1 MDEITIDHEQQ
12 LAEPK
17 VKLDSLQADSPQQA
31 RDSNPLPLDLTETPE
46 FKSWSETEIK
56 KFMAAHKY
64 AWRAD
69 IPREKLFMKDDG
81 SGYPDPV
88 LQQKAHKFVSANHKF
103 RGSDGEVLVNPATGR
118 LMSFMIWQ
126 SILPDPVLPTE

>member
-1 MDEITIDHEQQ
+1 MDKVTIDIAGIQQEQEIP
-12 LAEPK
+12 A
-17 VKLDSLQADSPQQA
+17 SLVNLEES
-31 RDSNPLPLDLTETPE
+31 PE
-46 FKSWSETEIK
+46 FKAWSEAEIK

-64 AWRAD
+64 AWRVD

-81 SGYPDPV
+81 AGYPDPV

-103 RGSDGEVLVNPATGR
+103 RGSDGEVLTNPATDR

-126 SILPDPVLPTE
+126 SILPDPVLALAAE